1 MNRPPFALGLT
12 GSIATGKST
21 ALAAFADLGHPT
33 FSSDEAV
40 HALYQ
45 GEAVG
50 PVGDHFPEASD
61 GTRIDRAILAA
72 ILVQHP
78 ERLKE
83 LETIVHPM
91 VRDKIS
97 QFRHS
102 AETAGAELII
112 IDIPLLFESAH
123 DYDLDAVAVTFCDP
137 EEQRRRALARPAMTP
152 EKLDA
157 ILAKQMPQDEK
168 KRRADFL
175 IDTNRPIAETGEQV
189 AEIAAECLRR
199 RSALAKPDGS

>member
-1 MNRPPFALGLT
+1 MNSSPFTLGLT

-21 ALAAFADLGHPT
+21 ALDAFAERGYSV

-40 HALYQ
+40 HALYEA
-45 GEAVG
+45 EAVG
-50 PVGDHFPEASD
+50 PVGDHFPEVSD
-61 GTRIDRAILAA
+61 GSRIDRAALAA
-72 ILVQHP
+72 LLVQHP

-83 LETIVHPM
+83 LEMIVHPL

-97 QFRHS
+97 QFRH
-102 AETAGAELII
+102 AATRAGAELIV
-112 IDIPLLFESAH
+112 IDIPLLFESAF
-123 DYDLDAVAVTFCDP
+123 DYGLDAVAVTFCAP
-137 EEQRRRALARPAMTP
+137 EEQRRRALARPSMTV
-152 EKLDA
+152 EKLDT
-157 ILAKQMPQDEK
+157 ILAKQMSQEEK